1 MTESQQ
7 IYYNPQIKVLIDT
20 NNNGIVDVSEDIVSF
35 QLDRIINGLSTFT
48 CILQNKKRK
57 YTMSGNN
64 IAPVI
69 ETMNRIVVSMS
80 RVQMIQVFSGYVTQA
95 PIITI
100 LPNAIEI
107 VAKCTLKRIQ
117 NTYWDSSVPELRGI
131 IPGAASNNNSYPA
144 NEYTDGGAAKGMTR
158 LLVDVV
164 GWDPKQIYIDKIPER
179 FLNFTSREFNN
190 LNSELD
196 STLAAQLKAA
206 IDADGVVGMGSST
219 SSGTG
224 VNSKISTTNNTNY
237 NWAQAVL
244 AECGFP
250 ITENNLNNF
259 TCWMQEENGSTWWN
273 PGLNNPLNININEQY
288 NNLADAARA
297 TANNITG
304 IGVQIAYYLNDIVPA
319 LKNDVSYDQFVAA
332 LRKSIW
338 DREHYPNP
346 FPKPKIPVYAVP
358 GDPQIF
364 DDVAAAAV
372 AAAKTQIGV
381 NYVYGT
387 ESPGKSF
394 DCSGLTQWAYQ
405 RANVSL
411 PHYSGAQFA
420 QGPQLDAKNTIPQ
433 PGDLIFYGALGGEHV
448 IMCTVSPDDLT
459 GKNGKVI
466 QSPETGKKVFEGP
479 MDGYQT
485 DNGGITGLTRP
496 WATTI
501 NPNVSGKSGQNIN
514 NTSGSSSQSSTTSA
528 FNIAF
533 ILPQYNPVAIQTY
546 GSPRGFIMDEPVL
559 NSVSQLANASFR
571 SFQSLGTG
579 EFMAWFPDYF
589 GIWGTNAVYQVY
601 EAEITDLAIN
611 HSDDPLSTHVAV
623 AGDTTLIGGGQSITT
638 QDWLSTVGIVSVQT
652 PNFMQM
658 LFGDQYPT
666 TFDSEKFLNKYG
678 MRPYISSQPIIRDH
692 LLEFASSANTFMNL
706 WAEQYRT
713 EIGFTF
719 MPEVYPGMRLQ
730 FPEIIVQGGCLEV
743 YVQSVVHQGSMSSG
757 FTTRLEITAPVAA
770 NPVSGNKSILYLGL
784 D

>member
-1 MTESQQ
+1 ME
-7 IYYNPQIKVLIDT
+7 
-20 NNNGIVDVSEDIVSF
+20 
-35 QLDRIINGLSTFT
+35 
-48 CILQNKKRK
+48 
-57 YTMSGNN
+57 
-64 IAPVI
+64 
-69 ETMNRIVVSMS
+69 
-80 RVQMIQVFSGYVTQA
+80 
-95 PIITI
+95 
-100 LPNAIEI
+100 
-107 VAKCTLKRIQ
+107 
-117 NTYWDSSVPELRGI
+117 
-131 IPGAASNNNSYPA
+131 
-144 NEYTDGGAAKGMTR
+144 
-158 LLVDVV
+158 
-164 GWDPKQIYIDKIPER
+164 
-179 FLNFTSREFNN
+179 
-190 LNSELD
+190 
-196 STLAAQLKAA
+196 
-206 IDADGVVGMGSST
+206 
-219 SSGTG
+219 
-224 VNSKISTTNNTNY
+224 
-237 NWAQAVL
+237 
-244 AECGFP
+244 
-250 ITENNLNNF
+250 
-259 TCWMQEENGSTWWN
+259 EENGNTWWN
-273 PGLNNPLNININEQY
+273 PGLNNPLNINKNEKY
-288 NNLADAARA
+288 NSLADAARA

-304 IGVQIAYYLNDIVPA
+304 IGVQHAYYLNDIVPA

-338 DREHYPNP
+338 DAEHYPNP

-358 GDPQIF
+358 GEPQIF

-372 AAAKTQIGV
+372 AAARTQIGV
-381 NYVYGT
+381 PYVWGA
-387 ESPGKSF
+387 ESPGSGF

-405 RANVSL
+405 QANVSL
-411 PHYSGAQFA
+411 PHYSGAQFV
-420 QGPQLDAKNTIPQ
+420 QGPRLDAKNTIPQ
-433 PGDLIFYGALGGEHV
+433 PGDLIFYGATGGEHV

-466 QSPETGKKVFEGP
+466 QAPQTNKKVFEGP
-479 MDGYQT
+479 MDGYQI

-501 NPNVSGKSGQNIN
+501 TPNVSGKSGQNTN

-601 EAEITDLAIN
+601 EAEITDLVIN

-623 AGDTTLIGGGQSITT
+623 AGDTTFQGGGQSITT
-638 QDWLSTVGIVSVQT
+638 SDWLSTVGIVSVQT

-658 LFGDQYPT
+658 LFGDQYPK